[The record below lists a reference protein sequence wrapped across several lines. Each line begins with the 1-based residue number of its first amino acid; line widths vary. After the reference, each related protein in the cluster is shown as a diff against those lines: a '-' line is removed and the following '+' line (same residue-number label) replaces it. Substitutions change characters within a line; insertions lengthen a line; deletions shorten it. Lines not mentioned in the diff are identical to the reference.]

1 LLHNVLVMRHWL
13 HAIAHHTGIPVVVVA
28 AVLLVLS
35 WRIVKRTYRFAL
47 EVALVL
53 AVLVMATKL
62 GWIAW

>member
-1 LLHNVLVMRHWL
+1 LLHNVPVIRHWL

-28 AVLLVLS
+28 ILLVLS

-47 EVALVL
+47 EVALVVAL
-53 AVLVMATKL
+53 LVMATKL